1 MVCDG
6 TMWRVLVVIGMA
18 ASCGGDDSGGSTS
31 GASSTTTSGATSAAL
46 TTSSTGAATDT
57 QGSGS
62 SGASGS
68 SSGSTS
74 GSSGDTSGTESTG
87 VKPPVCGDGVQDEGE
102 ACDDGNADNTD
113 ACLDTC
119 VAASCGD
126 GYVGPGE
133 GCDDGNDVDDDACS
147 NACALASCGDGALQM
162 GEECDD
168 GNDDDTD
175 ACLATCLKAS
185 CGDSFVQAGVEEC
198 DDANAD
204 DTDACVAG
212 CLKASCGDGFVQAGV
227 EACDD
232 ANADESD
239 ACTTLCKAPACDD
252 KLKSGSESDVD
263 CGGMECPKCGDAA
276 LCGGGSD
283 CSSGYCA
290 MGKCAVAP
298 SCKAI
303 KQGDPMAASGVY
315 SIDPDGNGPIVA
327 FQAYCEMSY
336 DGGGWT
342 LVLKADGTKTTFYYD
357 AGLWLNGMT
366 YQPAMADYDR
376 NEAKLQSFMSVPFTE
391 IAVGMEQPI
400 LNMGALNLKY
410 LKMTQAG
417 SSLHAVLL
425 PNTFAALNP
434 ALGRN
439 TWTGLITGSSLQPN
453 CNREGFNNNVPGYI
467 RTRIGII
474 SNQEGD
480 CGSPD
485 SFLGVGGQ
493 GAPCGPAPERSV
505 GNLAGCSGDNGD
517 KNLPAFGVVL
527 VR

>member
-6 TMWRVLVVIGMA
+6 TMWRVLVVIGVA

-147 NACALASCGDGALQM
+147 NACALASCGDGAPQM

-175 ACLATCLKAS
+175 ACLSTCVKAS
-185 CGDSFVQAGVEEC
+185 CGDGAVQAGVEAC
-198 DDANAD
+198 DDGNAD
-204 DTDACVAG
+204 DADACVAG
-212 CLKASCGDGFVQAGV
+212 CMSASCGDGFVQAGV
-227 EACDD
+227 EDCDD
-232 ANADESD
+232 GNADESD

-263 CGGMECPKCGDAA
+263 CGGMECPKCGDGASCVDGGD
-276 LCGGGSD
+276 CGG
-283 CSSGYCA
+283 GYCA
-290 MGKCAVAP
+290 MGACAVPP
-298 SCKAI
+298 SCNAI
-303 KQGDPMAASGVY
+303 KQGDPDAASGVY
-315 SIDPDGNGPIVA
+315 TIDPDGDGPVVA
-327 FQAYCEMSY
+327 FKAYCEMMAE
-336 DGGGWT
+336 GGGWT
-342 LVLKADGTKTTFYYD
+342 LALKADGSKQTFRYD
-357 AGLWLNGMT
+357 SGLWT
-366 YQPAMADYDR
+366 SAAVYQANFPALDR
-376 NEAKLQSFMSVPFTE
+376 NEAKLQSFVSVPFTE
-391 IAVGMEQPI
+391 ILIGLEYPI
-400 LNMGALNLKY
+400 ANMGPLTLTTLKVPVP
-410 LKMTQAG
+410 K
-417 SSLHAVLL
+417 SSLQALFMGPAVVT
-425 PNTFAALNP
+425 N
-434 ALGRN
+434 LGRN
-439 TWTGLITGSSLQPN
+439 AWKGLITGSSLQPN
-453 CNREGFNNNVPGYI
+453 CNREGINPLA
-467 RTRIGII
+467 RSRIGIV
-474 SNQEGD
+474 SNQEND
-480 CGSPD
+480 CNTPD
-485 SFLGVGGQ
+485 SYIGIGNIGAGCNGV
-493 GAPCGPAPERSV
+493 AEARV
-505 GNLAGCSGDNGD
+505 GNMASCSPDNGD
-517 KNLPAFGVVL
+517 KSLAAFGVVF